1 MRCSEFETECL
12 LTDFKS
18 GDGNTF
24 GRHDCKVAN
33 GEQ

>member
-12 LTDFKS
+12 LNFKS